1 MGKLDFIIQKRER
14 ERERERER
22 DIFWKTT
29 FNRRVDFLH
38 YLICWILSDIQPPQP
53 FFKCQ
58 GKIGPKTNLWLITHK
73 NCIRHPTT
81 LTNIFSGRQPST
93 RGWTFL
99 HYLICWF

>member
-22 DIFWKTT
+22 DIFWKIT

-58 GKIGPKTNLWLITHK
+58 GKMGPKTNLWLITHK
-73 NCIRHPTT
+73 NGIRHPTT
-81 LTNIFSGRQPST
+81 PANIFFLKTTFNQRVD
-93 RGWTFL
+93 FL
-99 HYLICWF
+99 HYLIC